1 MREAKCDA
9 VVVDAVGGAT
19 ADKIAFSDIYGG
31 IVECWAYGSIR
42 YTVNDKLAVLPADVA
57 RAAKIQI
64 RRLNDAREKYM
75 GLPRLDRSEFRGRQ
89 FRTES
94 PVPPA
99 GIPKDAVRAMRTH
112 LDSIRSA

>member
-42 YTVNDKLAVLPADVA
+42 YTVSGKLAALPADVA
-57 RAAKIQI
+57 RAAKVQI

-75 GLPRLDRSEFRGRQ
+75 DLPRLDRSEFRKSAMTGAAPSSGA
-89 FRTES
+89 FTKNAI
-94 PVPPA
+94 VA
-99 GIPKDAVRAMRTH
+99 LRAAR
-112 LDSIRSA
+112 